1 MEQANKAK
9 ILDMEIKLFEFKI
22 KKTEAKIESLK
33 NLKVDLEKNKILLK
47 QAKQLRNEFA
57 AGPISLESIDAAL
70 NDLDAT
76 VKQKFRCDK
85 LLTAMENELRCTP
98 LDDRS
103 KKLFEID
110 KNFPS
115 MIQRLK
121 KEEKDI
127 LDNLEKLKIDIELA
141 GLTPEKTEV
150 WKTRATDIQNMM
162 DIFFKSLNKA
172 YAEFFESYQVEIE
185 KLKRLH
191 KYNKYLTNILLTK
204 ESSKEIIEKL
214 EQVRKLVY
222 NSTVGTYKHL
232 YHQESSEVADNL
244 FKMISENIE
253 SLSNDAKKEE
263 SVQQEGDNKPVN
275 EMEY

>member
-85 LLTAMENELRCTP
+85 LLTAMENELRCMP

-232 YHQESSEVADNL
+232 YHEESSEVADNL

-253 SLSNDAKKEE
+253 SLSNYAKKE
-263 SVQQEGDNKPVN
+263 GKRPTGR
-275 EMEY
+275 